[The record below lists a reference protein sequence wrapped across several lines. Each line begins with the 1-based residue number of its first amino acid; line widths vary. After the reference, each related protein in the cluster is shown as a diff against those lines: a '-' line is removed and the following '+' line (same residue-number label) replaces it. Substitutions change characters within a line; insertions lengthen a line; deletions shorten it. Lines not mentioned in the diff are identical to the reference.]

1 MAQATVDGPTLTP
14 PSEARRWRVGNK
26 MRRRILRV
34 FAVIVMVIYTVLTLF
49 PFYALTIRSF
59 VSTKD
64 SADLHLWIPE
74 ADEVNMNAQVGNLG
88 VFYDLDLADLKDAL
102 GIPQSEFIMSR
113 TSLSQISEQYDIPE
127 EEIKNFFEGFYTY
140 NGWRTLL
147 TGDLYGTS
155 FWAALARTLVVTG
168 VSLFLAIILSIFTG
182 YGLSGLRRRDQMF
195 VYNLYLLQM
204 VIPAMLILL
213 PQFLIIQWAMKL
225 VPAYADPGVVRW
237 GLQLGAIV
245 LINIKGTA
253 LSTMIFT
260 AAISSIPK
268 ELEDSAYIDGA
279 SSWQY
284 IRHIMIPLLRVPIA
298 SIIVIMLPL
307 IYNQFL
313 EPYVYLDPANSTLL
327 PFVQSAVGQ
336 FSTNFQLIYSAI
348 LASVVPLVLV
358 YLLFRRFFIEGVMA
372 GAIKG

>member
-237 GLQLGAIV
+237 VLQLGAIV

>member
-1 MAQATVDGPTLTP
+1 MAQATIDGQTAVPTTKKRT
-14 PSEARRWRVGNK
+14 SIGNK
-26 MRRRILRV
+26 TRKRLLRI
-34 FAVIVMVIYTVLTLF
+34 FAVIVMLLYSVLTLF

-64 SADLHLWIPE
+64 SAELHLWIPE
-74 ADEVNMNAQVGNLG
+74 ADDVNMNAQVGNLG

-102 GIPQSEFIMSR
+102 GIPQTEFIMSR
-113 TSLSQISEQYDIPE
+113 TTLAQISEQYAIPE
-127 EEIKNFFEGFYTY
+127 EQIKDFFEGFYTY
-140 NGWRTLL
+140 NGWKTLL
-147 TGDLYGTS
+147 TGTLYGTT
-155 FWAALARTLVVTG
+155 FWEALGRTLLVTG
-168 VSLFLAIILSIFTG
+168 ISLFLAIVLSIFTG

-195 VYNLYLLQM
+195 VYNIYLLQM

-213 PQFLIIQWAMKL
+213 PQFLIIQWAIKL
-225 VPAYADPGVVRW
+225 VPGYADAGIVRY
-237 GLQLGAIV
+237 GLQLGSIV

-284 IRHIMIPLLRVPIA
+284 IRYIMMPLLRVPIA

-348 LASVVPLVLV
+348 LASVVPLVVV
-358 YLLFRRFFIEGVMA
+358 YLMFRRYFIEGVMA